1 MEEHFDSIGGTN
13 LTNLDTL
20 RSAVSEIAC
29 CSKFRDLCI
38 VAPLAGT
45 PLCSPY
51 DLRLSPALPHP
62 SCAVDLSALATLH
75 LVRRLAFPSHLLACC
90 RTLQ

>member
-1 MEEHFDSIGGTN
+1 MVISQICGSDRRPLGAIEDFFCNIDGAN

-51 DLRLSPALPHP
+51 DLRLSPALPH
-62 SCAVDLSALATLH
+62 LSLAPWT
-75 LVRRLAFPSHLLACC
+75 SLL
-90 RTLQ
+90 